1 MTGLL
6 DGAIMTIFARE
17 VLEGT
22 VIIGQYR
29 TVLLRSDDWQE
40 PEKQKQGLKAITYS
54 ALLATFVAIIVC
66 ACVAIPLA
74 VLSRDLDEK
83 VADIIEGVS
92 KLVAAICI
100 LQLSLKIPK
109 FLGIYASKKGA
120 DGVTIG
126 LSLKSVRF
134 NVAWNIW
141 REVAEIGVFLIP
153 FFLQGEGAKAIPLS
167 GLIGIAV
174 GFLLG
179 AIIYFGNKKLKNKAW
194 LAAFMVVLLVFLSTG
209 LFVGGCHEF
218 EEVYGETPKV
228 YDVSYKR
235 AMTETI
241 DEDATDEDGEVD
253 TDSEEGSD
261 EGSSDEKKE
270 YSWRSHKRLPM
281 ALVKPF
287 GYSSSR
293 TQLQIACF
301 WSWLVLSACLHLW
314 KLISTR
320 KIRQAEE
327 LAEEELNTGKALGDG
342 EGATDRRETDIDL
355 EQQSSERS
363 SEGDENVQTPVV
375 VE

>member
-83 VADIIEGVS
+83 VAIIIEGVS

-100 LQLSLKIPK
+100 LQLSLKIPT
-109 FLGIYASKKGA
+109 FLGIYPSKKGS

-126 LSLKSVRF
+126 LSLKSIRF

-179 AIIYFGNKKLKNKAW
+179 GIIYFANKKLKNKAW
-194 LAAFMVVLLVFLSTG
+194 LAAFMVLLLVFLSAG
-209 LFVGGCHEF
+209 LFVGG
-218 EEVYGETPKV
+218 
-228 YDVSYKR
+228 
-235 AMTETI
+235 
-241 DEDATDEDGEVD
+241 
-253 TDSEEGSD
+253 
-261 EGSSDEKKE
+261 
-270 YSWRSHKRLPM
+270 W
-281 ALVKPF
+281 
-287 GYSSSR
+287 
-293 TQLQIACF
+293 
-301 WSWLVLSACLHLW
+301 
-314 KLISTR
+314 
-320 KIRQAEE
+320 
-327 LAEEELNTGKALGDG
+327 
-342 EGATDRRETDIDL
+342 
-355 EQQSSERS
+355 
-363 SEGDENVQTPVV
+363 
-375 VE
+375 